1 MVEEVYKKAA
11 ETSRISVI
19 APENFNGLV
28 SVSPLELHISE
39 TSLWQLCLH
48 QETLWVTGTNICLR
62 EGQEAEGLSGRLAH
76 LSPKPFPQPIQ
87 DDCIGAVYVQGP
99 SISGHF

>member
-1 MVEEVYKKAA
+1 MAEEVYKMAA
-11 ETSRISVI
+11 ETSRTSVL

-48 QETLWVTGTNICLR
+48 QETL
-62 EGQEAEGLSGRLAH
+62 
-76 LSPKPFPQPIQ
+76 
-87 DDCIGAVYVQGP
+87 
-99 SISGHF
+99 